1 MASKCYLIGENFAS
15 LENPETSCRNE
26 PATDRQAL
34 LLKFFG
40 VAAPHGATKGELADM
55 LNSLDPTDTQI
66 IDYTSWKSEGC
77 PNIRQ
82 WRRRFGRK
90 KNGGWKINLAIEF
103 LLLVGIVMYL
113 SHDAGEKNGLC
124 PSPVLQGVYLALSA
138 DDGKAIGAVQTP
150 STEATPAPT
159 NSLPGHSSSAPP
171 PTLPGHS
178 SSAPP
183 PTIARKSWPSKA
195 QIVKEQVFAS
205 DDGIFRLIVGTDVIV
220 NGSDGQQLKIEFQ
233 GRPFSVPVDAVK

>member
-1 MASKCYLIGENFAS
+1 MSRKCYLIEEDFNS
-15 LENPETSCRNE
+15 LEDPDSSARNE
-26 PATDRQAL
+26 QGTARQAL

-40 VAAPHGATKGELADM
+40 INAPRGATKGEVADM
-55 LNSLDPTDTQI
+55 LARLEPTKAQL
-66 IDYTSWKSEGC
+66 IDYHSWKAEGC
-77 PNIRQ
+77 PNIAQ